1 MGEILETESSGKDQ
15 FQLSKDLLVAFEHAQ
30 SSVKDGEQPSR
41 QLIRFTFDLM
51 RAFISRLAVHS
62 ANAYED
68 ESFHQSQLNTEND
81 RMDASHDKLAQTKK
95 GSANKKLAVL
105 DDKCSKG
112 GPDKQSLS
120 YPPPSVSSAYETS
133 AAPSVS
139 TTSRCSHLTVGLK
152 RKRQEKLRRRPAAK
166 RKLAALTI
174 RDSAPNTT

>member
-1 MGEILETESSGKDQ
+1 M
-15 FQLSKDLLVAFEHAQ
+15 
-30 SSVKDGEQPSR
+30 
-41 QLIRFTFDLM
+41 RFTFDLM
-51 RAFISRLAVHS
+51 RAFISRLAVQS
-62 ANAYED
+62 ANAYENVED
-68 ESFHQSQLNTEND
+68 DSMNVPCESATL
-81 RMDASHDKLAQTKK
+81 TKK
-95 GSANKKLAVL
+95 EVVYDKQIGF
-105 DDKCSKG
+105 DDKCSKS

-120 YPPPSVSSAYETS
+120 IPQPSVSSAYETS